1 MTAQLRTIVPDD
13 LPAMARNAVDMKTM
27 QLAQNIIDNVEARG
41 EPALRQYAEKFG
53 EIAPRASLTIG
64 PDGLRAAYEALPKA
78 DQELLQRTAGRIRRF
93 AEAQRAA
100 IKDVTIDIPGGQA
113 GHIVEPMDVAGCY
126 APGGRFPLPSSVLM
140 TVIAARAAGVK
151 TVVVAS
157 PRPVP
162 MTLAAA
168 HVAGA
173 DLLLSAGGAQA
184 IAAFAYGVE
193 GVVPRC
199 DVVVGPGSPWVTA
212 AKKIVS
218 GSVAIDMLAGPS
230 ELVIYA
236 DSNASPVT
244 IAADLLAQAE
254 HAPDSL
260 PVLVTT
266 SESLIERTNVEIARQ
281 LENLPTRSTAEE
293 SIENGFAV
301 LAETEEEALAVVD
314 RLAPEHLEL
323 LCAKAEAVAK
333 KVRHYGG
340 LFIGDKTAEVLGDY
354 GAGPN
359 HTLPTGGT
367 ARFTGGL
374 SVFHFLRIRTW
385 MRVDDLAD
393 AKELV
398 EDAVAL
404 ARHEGL
410 EGHARSAELRR
421 VKK

>member
-1 MTAQLRTIVPDD
+1 MTAQLRTISPAD

-27 QLAQNIIDNVEARG
+27 QLAQNIVDNVEARG

-53 EIAPRASLTIG
+53 DIAPGAPMAMGR
-64 PDGLRAAYEALPKA
+64 EALRNAFESLPAA
-78 DQELLQRTAGRIRRF
+78 DRELLQRTANRIRRF

-100 IKDVTIDIPGGQA
+100 LRDVTIDIPGGQA
-113 GHIVEPMDVAGCY
+113 GHTVEPMEVAGCY

-140 TVIAARAAGVK
+140 TVVAARAAGVR

-162 MTLAAA
+162 ITLAAA

-173 DLLLSAGGAQA
+173 DLLLAVGGAHA
-184 IAAFAYGVE
+184 VAAFAYGIE
-193 GVVPRC
+193 GLVPRC

-230 ELVIYA
+230 ELIVYA
-236 DSNASPVT
+236 DDTASPAMV
-244 IAADLLAQAE
+244 AADLLAQAE

-266 SESLIERTNVEIARQ
+266 SEELIDRTNLELARQ
-281 LENLPTRSTAEE
+281 LDVLPTRATAEE

-301 LAETEEEALAVVD
+301 LAESESEALEVVD

-323 LCAKAEAVAK
+323 LCADAEAIAK
-333 KVRHYGG
+333 KVKNYGG
-340 LFIGDKTAEVLGDY
+340 LFVGANAAEVLGDY

-374 SVFHFLRIRTW
+374 SVMHFLRIRTW
-385 MRVDDLAD
+385 MRIDDLGAASD
-393 AKELV
+393 LV
-398 EDAVAL
+398 QDAVAL

-421 VKK
+421 R